1 MAEKESKL
9 STGSGRGGKRPGAG
23 RPKGA
28 IDKGNALIRDMLA
41 QALDE
46 LGGVDYLVKCGN
58 DSRTKAA
65 FLGLIGKMM
74 PMQVTGADDGPV
86 QFQEIRRTI
95 VRPQ

>member
-1 MAEKESKL
+1 MSENQSKL
-9 STGSGRGGKRPGAG
+9 STGRGGKRPGAG

-41 QALDE
+41 DALSE
-46 LGGVDYLVKCGN
+46 LGGVEYLVKCGQ
-58 DSRTKAA
+58 DDRTKSA
-65 FLGLIGKMM
+65 FLSLIGKMM
-74 PMQVTGADDGPV
+74 PMQVTGADDGPI

>member
-1 MAEKESKL
+1 MAEKQSKL
-9 STGSGRGGKRPGAG
+9 STGSGRGGKREGAG
-23 RPKGA
+23 RPKGS

-41 QALDE
+41 QALE
-46 LGGVDYLVKCGN
+46 QLGGVEYLVECGN

-74 PMQVTGADDGPV
+74 PMQVTGAEGGPV

>member
-1 MAEKESKL
+1 MSEKQSKL
-9 STGSGRGGKRPGAG
+9 STGRGGKRPGAG

-41 QALDE
+41 DALSE
-46 LGGVDYLVKCGN
+46 LGGVEYLVKCGQ
-58 DSRTKAA
+58 DDRTKSA
-65 FLGLIGKMM
+65 FLSLIGKMM
-74 PMQVTGADDGPV
+74 PMQVTGADDGPI

>member
-1 MAEKESKL
+1 MAEKESKK
-9 STGSGRGGKRPGAG
+9 SSGRGGKRPGAG
-23 RPKGA
+23 RPSGSL
-28 IDKGNALIRDMLA
+28 DKGNALIRDMLA
-41 QALDE
+41 DALTE
-46 LGGVDYLVKCGN
+46 LGGVDYLVQCGQ

-74 PMQVTGADDGPV
+74 PMQVTGAEGGPV

>member
-1 MAEKESKL
+1 MSENQSKL
-9 STGSGRGGKRPGAG
+9 STGRGGKRPGAG

-41 QALDE
+41 DALSE
-46 LGGVDYLVKCGN
+46 LGGVNYLVKCGQ
-58 DSRTKAA
+58 DDRTKSA
-65 FLGLIGKMM
+65 FLSLIGKMM
-74 PMQVTGADDGPV
+74 PMQVTGADDGPI